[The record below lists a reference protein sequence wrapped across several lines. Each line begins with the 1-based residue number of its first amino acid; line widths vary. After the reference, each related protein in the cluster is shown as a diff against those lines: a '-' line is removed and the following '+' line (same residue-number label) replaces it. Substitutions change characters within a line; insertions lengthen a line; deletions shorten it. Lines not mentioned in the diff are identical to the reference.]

1 LEQTMNRD
9 DPFLESALV
18 ADGRML
24 VHWMIGRESI
34 WIQIAPD
41 GALTVNG
48 EPVTSAV
55 PRAGRGTRIP
65 AVRTGADATCVAVRP
80 ALQRVRLVE
89 SAT

>member
-24 VHWMIGRESI
+24 VHWTIGRESI

-48 EPVTSAV
+48 EQVTRAV
-55 PRAGRGTRIP
+55 PRPRRGTRIP
-65 AVRTGADATCVAVRP
+65 AVRTGADTTCVAVRP